1 VRLLDWLTLLF
12 LLFASACTKQ
22 QQADKDTG
30 EMPAPKDEAVGTVV
44 HPQVADRR
52 FDTTIREI
60 VDREDPT
67 VDGWGSE
74 AFAASAL
81 AQLKVLGKVLAG
93 DPEALADQVCVSDF
107 SAPPLRPSNLDTISD
122 DGTISVRRSSN
133 PPANVVALPETLFP
147 GKPGARTKFK
157 ITSAS
162 QAPGEIVTTCYFQLL
177 HADASIRT
185 QLNATWECV
194 WTPTEPPMLKRI
206 AIFDHEEITSR
217 AGFVDCTAAAIAGTK
232 LLESQFI
239 HGRDYWQGNLEG
251 ALGIEGRGNGIAIGD
266 ANGDGLEDLYICQP
280 TALPNRLLIRQSDGA
295 LKDVAA
301 ENGVDWLDS
310 TRAALFVDLDNDG
323 DQDLV
328 IGHTTTLLL
337 HENDGAGGFTLRTK
351 MAAMSRLFSLN
362 AVDYDND
369 GDLDLFA
376 CGYSGMGQI
385 NPQDIFASPMPYH
398 DANNGAP
405 NFLLRNDTNWTFS
418 DVTKELGLDTNNLR
432 FSLASAWEDYD
443 NDGDMDLYVANDF
456 GRNNLYRND
465 AGMFTDIAA
474 TAGVEDIGP
483 GMSAAWGDANND
495 GSPDLY
501 VSNMFSSAGSR
512 ITSQKAFKPN
522 AANSEREGFRRHA
535 RGNSLFTSRAD
546 GTFADRA
553 IESGTVMGRWAWG
566 SLFADFNNDGW
577 RDLYVTNGFVTADD
591 NDDL

>member
-1 VRLLDWLTLLF
+1 MRTLGLLTI
-12 LLFASACTKQ
+12 LLFATACSKES
-22 QQADKDTG
+22 G
-30 EMPAPKDEAVGTVV
+30 EEPQLNQGAKEYSGIGGEPTI
-44 HPQVADRR
+44 HPQVADRK

-60 VDREDPT
+60 VEREDPL

-74 AFAASAL
+74 AFTASAL
-81 AQLKVLGKVLAG
+81 KQLKELGKVLG
-93 DPEALADQVCVSDF
+93 GHSDASTKTICASGY
-107 SAPPLRPSNLDTISD
+107 SAPPLRPPQLKVILD
-122 DGTISVRRSSN
+122 DGIFTVARPSVI
-133 PPANVVALPETLFP
+133 PAPETALPEAMFP
-147 GKPGARTKFK
+147 GEQPGRAKFK
-157 ITSAS
+157 ITSAR
-162 QAPGEIVTTCYFQLL
+162 QIPGEIVTVCLFQLV
-177 HADASIRT
+177 HADLEGVRT
-185 QLNATWECV
+185 QLNSTWECV
-194 WTPTEPPMLKRI
+194 WTPSTIPLLKQI
-206 AIFDHEEITSR
+206 KILDHEEITSKT
-217 AGFVDCTAAAIAGTK
+217 GFVDCTEAAISATN
-232 LLESQFI
+232 LLDSQFI
-239 HGRDYWQGNLEG
+239 HGRDYWQSNLEG

-280 TALPNRLLIRQSDGA
+280 TGLPNRLLIRQADGS
-295 LKDVAA
+295 LKDVAS

-310 TRAALFVDLDNDG
+310 SRAALFVDLDNDG

-328 IGHTTTLLL
+328 IGHTTALLI
-337 HENDGAGGFTLRTK
+337 HENNGGGSYSLKTQLEAK
-351 MAAMSRLFSLN
+351 SRLFSLN

-369 GDLDLFA
+369 GVLDLFT

-405 NFLLRNDTNWTFS
+405 NFLLRNDGHWSFT
-418 DVTKELGLDTNNLR
+418 DVTAAVGLNANNLR

-465 AGMFTDIAA
+465 DGIFTNIAA
-474 TAGVEDIGP
+474 AAGVEDIGP
-483 GMSAAWGDANND
+483 GMSVAWGDADND
-495 GSPDLY
+495 GNPDLY

-512 ITSQKAFKPN
+512 ITTQKAFKPN
-522 AANSEREGFRRHA
+522 ASESELEGFKRHA
-535 RGNSLFTSRAD
+535 RGNSLFSNRGD
-546 GTFADRA
+546 GTFQDRA